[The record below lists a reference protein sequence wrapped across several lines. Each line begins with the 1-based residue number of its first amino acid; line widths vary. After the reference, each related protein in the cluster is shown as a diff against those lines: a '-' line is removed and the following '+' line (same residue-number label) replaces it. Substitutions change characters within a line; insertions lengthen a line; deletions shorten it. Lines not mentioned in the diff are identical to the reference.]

1 MNIIE
6 TQDGRKIMTY
16 LSKPNFV
23 QLSANIATA
32 LFAIFIGVQ
41 LLAAAGVFPVSMLW
55 GGRQPELTPSLQL
68 TSVVAAVILGA
79 FIYIIRYRAGLVGS
93 VPQPTIIRVSAW
105 VVTGYMVMNTLG
117 NFASVNNV
125 ERFLFGPM
133 TIVMAVTSLIVAASR
148 VGLGK

>member
-1 MNIIE
+1 
-6 TQDGRKIMTY
+6 MTY
-16 LSKPNFV
+16 LSKPDFV
-23 QLSANIATA
+23 RNAANIASV
-32 LFAIFIGVQ
+32 LFFIFIVVQ
-41 LLAAAGVFPVSMLW
+41 LLVAVGIIPISILW
-55 GGRQPELTPSLQL
+55 GGRQPELTPSLRV

-93 VPQPTIIRVSAW
+93 VPPPTIIRVSAW
-105 VVTGYMVMNTLG
+105 VVTAYMVLNTLG
-117 NFASVNNV
+117 NFASVSNV